1 MPKIG
6 AGNCSDDNIE
16 LSLKRRMDDRW
27 LFSLVL
33 CFILNSNTT
42 HLHISRRL
50 HSISQ
55 IPIFLPK
62 MALGLANLVLSKS
75 VSMCRFRKFFLE
87 IVHRHIIDFSSFF
100 LFWFWIL
107 TLQIQTLTLYFPNP
121 TFPAQKWHRDWQTW
135 HYLNQGWWGSS
146 FLK

>member
-1 MPKIG
+1 MI
-6 AGNCSDDNIE
+6 
-16 LSLKRRMDDRW
+16 
-27 LFSLVL
+27 FSLVL
-33 CFILNSNTT
+33 CFILILNSNTT

-55 IPIFLPK
+55 IPTFLPK

-100 LFWFWIL
+100 FIL
-107 TLQIQTLTLYFPNP
+107 ILNSNTANPDAYIVFPKSHLSCPKMASGLANVALSKSGLMRK
-121 TFPAQKWHRDWQTW
+121 F
-135 HYLNQGWWGSS
+135 
-146 FLK
+146 FLEIVHKKIITY